1 MKQNQKTNF
10 QPLYRIAEFSVLIM
24 LILIPVQI
32 IIYVVSPPPETV
44 KGFFELY
51 KQNPFLGLLSL
62 DFVYMLNIAILVI
75 IYLALFTLLYEEK
88 PVPILVGLTF
98 GLIGVACYYPSNP
111 AFEMLSLSKLYFY
124 ALPEQ

>member
-1 MKQNQKTNF
+1 MMQ
-10 QPLYRIAEFSVLIM
+10 
-24 LILIPVQI
+24 
-32 IIYVVSPPPETV
+32 
-44 KGFFELY
+44 

-98 GLIGVACYYPSNP
+98 GLIGVACYCVWAKIIP
-111 AFEMLSLSKLYFY
+111 
-124 ALPEQ
+124 